1 MVKAHT
7 QDCPVAAMLNLFGD
21 HWTWLIIRESF
32 YGVTR
37 FSEFRRNTGIAK
49 NLLSARL
56 AFLVG
61 NGVFEKRNISR
72 SGTRYEY
79 RLTPKGR
86 SLAPVFIAMS
96 QWGNQHIFGPGN
108 ETIEIVERS
117 TGDPVEPCGIVGARG
132 NQLALDQLVVKPGP
146 GAGPATRKRL
156 AKVLLAQQTS
166 SANGKSQR
174 GETRHDVKN

>member
-1 MVKAHT
+1 
-7 QDCPVAAMLNLFGD
+7 MLNLFGD
-21 HWTWLIIRESF
+21 HWTWLIIREAF

-56 AFLVG
+56 AFLVD
-61 NGVFEKRNISR
+61 NGVLEKRNISSR
-72 SGTRYEY
+72 GTRYEY
-79 RLTPKGR
+79 RLLPKGR

-117 TGDPVEPCGIVGARG
+117 NGRPIKPVSIHGSAG
-132 NQLALDQLVVKPGP
+132 NPLDLAQLVVKPGP
-146 GAGPATRKRL
+146 GASTAARKRL
-156 AKVLLAQQTS
+156 TNALLAQQTS
-166 SANGKSQR
+166 SSNGKS
-174 GETRHDVKN
+174 